1 MLDPCFWIVWLLLKT
16 MLLDMFIFLKG
27 FWSCRF
33 RICMCG
39 CWDFMSIFI
48 WCWTLLRKFSDLRI
62 DNFTSKEKRNIFFFE
77 SKKWNFPPFLE
88 KKNLE
93 IGGILR
99 HVNIFVVVVVV
110 VVVGFKLKFPKRQKK
125 SILFLEE
132 LEYSSSHLVWKH
144 AKKIN
149 LHFC

>member
-39 CWDFMSIFI
+39 CWDFMCIFI
-48 WCWTLLRKFSDLRI
+48 WCWTLSRKFSDLRI

-99 HVNIFVVVVVV
+99 HVSVLLLLDLNWNF
-110 VVVGFKLKFPKRQKK
+110 QKK